1 MSSSKKTSTS
11 QQILSE
17 IQSMKAILEAVT
29 TQISELSKQM
39 DELRSSQKTAKK
51 KASPKKT
58 KIVKS
63 GNVCINRYNDVV
75 LVTGQTYD
83 KRAVL
88 KKYKALWNKEKK
100 GWTVKLDKY
109 DDLKTDLESHCN
121 LVDEKSI
128 DEYFF
133 DETTVN
139 SIGSNNSGDDHSVD
153 SSFNPNA
160 QYAFLDDED

>member
-1 MSSSKKTSTS
+1 MSKKTSTS

-17 IQSMKAILEAVT
+17 IQSMKSVLESLKDQVEQLTNKINAIESAPKA
-29 TQISELSKQM
+29 S
-39 DELRSSQKTAKK
+39 KK
-51 KASPKKT
+51 KSSPKKKT
-58 KIVKS
+58 VVKS
-63 GNVCINRYNDVV
+63 GNVCINKYNDAV

-83 KRAVL
+83 KRAIL

-100 GWTVKLDKY
+100 GWSTKLNNY
-109 DDLKTDLESHCN
+109 DALKGDLEEHCSN
-121 LVDEKSI
+121 VEERSI

-133 DETTVN
+133 DEPTVN
-139 SIGSNNSGDDHSVD
+139 SMGSNNSGDDHSVD